1 MLISWILINLFICPF
16 FISSYQ
22 YLSVITMLY
31 TNLFFSFTSSPTAS
45 TSNHTTLH
53 KLILCPLH
61 SPIITPIYT
70 GLYSALSH
78 FQPLHLRNNR
88 TDLHQFIFLQPLPL
102 HLIIWAIFFY
112 FRPKI
117 CGMIHM
123 SSVRQLMNH
132 HIIQQFFRQII

>member
-1 MLISWILINLFICPF
+1 
-16 FISSYQ
+16 
-22 YLSVITMLY
+22 MLY

-117 CGMIHM
+117 CTPLMTM
-123 SSVRQLMNH
+123 DWPASLSVYPLRSSSVRWSCRPFDFSRSTSSLLTGLEK
-132 HIIQQFFRQII
+132 